1 MILLLSAAYA
11 AGPRCEHVGVAGL
24 VPEGTGPAIVVL
36 GHRPRVEA
44 DQRKADKVVR
54 TLARRG
60 APVVLAVQVLPEV
73 EPEWASI
80 DILLEVPLGGRKPPE
95 ATLAVPPVYIHA
107 LADAL
112 GEGPMPPEL
121 ESRFVEQV
129 AWIDQQLASKALESW
144 NGQGFL
150 VVLVDRLHVQGGL
163 GVEWQLARMTET
175 PVSAALLA
183 DAGARCVESDRVLR
197 LPLFRRATSSRLLA
211 RRRRRQGHTSR
222 SRCPSCAARRT

>member
-11 AGPRCEHVGVAGL
+11 ADPRCERVGVGDL

-44 DQRKADKVVR
+44 DQRRADKLVR
-54 TLARRG
+54 GLDRRG
-60 APVVLAVQVLPEV
+60 APVALAVQVLPDV
-73 EPEWASI
+73 EPAWAAV
-80 DILLEVPLGGRKPPE
+80 DLLLEVRLDERKPPE
-95 ATLAVPPVYIHA
+95 VMLAVPPVYIHV

-129 AWIDQQLASKALESW
+129 AWIDQQLATKALEGW
-144 NGQGFL
+144 NGNGFL

-163 GVEWQLARMTET
+163 GVAWQLERMTET

-183 DAGARCVESDRVLR
+183 DAGTRCVASDRILR
-197 LPLFRRATSSRLLA
+197 KPLF
-211 RRRRRQGHTSR
+211 
-222 SRCPSCAARRT
+222 